1 LEPFGA
7 DWHRLAR
14 IGTNWCLEA
23 GSNAMTD
30 QRTNITYVVGDEDET
45 AGAMTSVT
53 VADLGNNLSQV
64 GAIYEQRGKA
74 TVKVV
79 SLPSARSLY
88 GASLKRALE
97 LRGGQLLAGDH
108 VLGFAQDGGLVEEY
122 VGDLALVGSASAARG
137 SDTRYMDGWTARPLL
152 AGLCAAHP
160 ARAARIDTTV
170 YTIVPWNL
178 WRQIGDQVV
187 QSLTRT
193 WKFSYNG
200 GERTVRVRK
209 AIVEGEGKIG
219 YVGLVKERPAL
230 ARGLYLG
237 IDWGARTVCVAIYA
251 DGVFQ
256 GAAQIE
262 LGIDFLLD
270 DVAFPRPLT
279 PRELAGLKEA
289 LRDGKPYAIKHE
301 FRDVRVDG
309 LARAKFP
316 AAVERLIQEI
326 NPTVRVDSADH
337 VALYGGGAHFTT
349 EPFRAQVP
357 GVWVPREPERV
368 NVRALLEL
376 ARASA

>member
-1 LEPFGA
+1 
-7 DWHRLAR
+7 
-14 IGTNWCLEA
+14 
-23 GSNAMTD
+23 MTD
-30 QRTNITYVVGDEDET
+30 QRTNITYVVSDEEET
-45 AGAMTSVT
+45 AGTMTSVT

-79 SLPSARSLY
+79 NLPSARSLY

-97 LRGGQLLAGDH
+97 LRGGQLQAGDH
-108 VLGFAQDGGLVEEY
+108 VLGFSQDGGLVEEY
-122 VGDLALVGSASAARG
+122 VGDLALIGSASAARG

-152 AGLCAAHP
+152 AGVCATHP

-170 YTIVPWNL
+170 YTIVPWGL
-178 WRQIGDQVV
+178 WRQIGDQVA
-187 QSLTRT
+187 QSLART

-200 GERTVRVRK
+200 GERVVRVRR
-209 AIVEGEGKIG
+209 AVVEGEGKIG

-230 ARGLYLG
+230 AKGLYLG

-270 DVAFPRPLT
+270 DVEFPRPLT

-289 LRDGKPYAIKHE
+289 LRDSKPFSIRHG
-301 FRDVRVDG
+301 FRDVRVDT
-309 LARAKFP
+309 LAAPRFP
-316 AAVERLIQEI
+316 TAVERLIQEI

-337 VALYGGGAHFTT
+337 VALYGGGAHFTAAT
-349 EPFRAQVP
+349 FQKQVP
-357 GVWVPREPERV
+357 SLWLPREPERV
-368 NVRALLEL
+368 NVRALIERAGEDL
-376 ARASA
+376 ARR

>member
-1 LEPFGA
+1 
-7 DWHRLAR
+7 
-14 IGTNWCLEA
+14 
-23 GSNAMTD
+23 MTD
-30 QRTNITYVVGDEDET
+30 QRMGTTYLVGEGDDAA

-64 GAIYEQRGKA
+64 GAISEQRGKA

-97 LRGGQLLAGDH
+97 LRGGQLQAGDH
-108 VLGFAQDGGLVEEY
+108 VLGFPQDGAVVEEY
-122 VGDLALVGSASAARG
+122 VGDLALIGSASAARG

-152 AGLCAAHP
+152 AGICAAHP

-170 YTIVPWNL
+170 YTIVPWGL
-178 WRQIGDQVV
+178 WRQIADQVA

-193 WKFSYNG
+193 WKFTYNG
-200 GERTVRVRK
+200 GERVVRVRR

-219 YVGLVKERPAL
+219 YLGLVKERAAL

-270 DVAFPRPLT
+270 DVEFPRPLT
-279 PRELAGLKEA
+279 PREIVGLKDA
-289 LRDGKPYAIKHE
+289 LRDTRPFSIRHE
-301 FRDVRVDG
+301 FRDVRVDT
-309 LARAKFP
+309 LVSSKLP
-316 AAVERLIQEI
+316 AAVERLIQEV

-337 VALYGGGAHFTT
+337 VVLYGGGAHFTAT
-349 EPFRAQVP
+349 AFRTQVA
-357 GVWVPREPERV
+357 GLWVPNQPERV
-368 NVRALLEL
+368 NLRALL
-376 ARASA
+376 ARAAGDSR